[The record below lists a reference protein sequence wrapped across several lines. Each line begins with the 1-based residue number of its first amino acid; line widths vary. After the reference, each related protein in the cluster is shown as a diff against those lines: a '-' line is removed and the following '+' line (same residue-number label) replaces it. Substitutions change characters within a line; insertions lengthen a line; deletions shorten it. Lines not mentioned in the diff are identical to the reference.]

1 MPSSDPR
8 LLLLHPADSVF
19 VLRAPVEA
27 GETIRV
33 EGQTV
38 AVPVRLGLGQKI
50 ARRAI
55 APGEKVIKYGAPIG
69 SASAPIAPGAHVH
82 LHNLKSNYTPT
93 HSLAEAQAEHAARQK
108 GIA

>member
-8 LLLLHPADSVF
+8 LLLLHPEDSVF

-27 GETIRV
+27 GETILV
-33 EGQTV
+33 EGRPV
-38 AVPVRLGLGQKI
+38 AVPARLGLGQKI

-55 APGEKVIKYGAPIG
+55 APGEKVVKYGAPIG
-69 SASAPIAPGAHVH
+69 SATVPIAPGAHVH
-82 LHNLKSNYTPT
+82 LHNLRSDYTPT

-108 GIA
+108 GAA